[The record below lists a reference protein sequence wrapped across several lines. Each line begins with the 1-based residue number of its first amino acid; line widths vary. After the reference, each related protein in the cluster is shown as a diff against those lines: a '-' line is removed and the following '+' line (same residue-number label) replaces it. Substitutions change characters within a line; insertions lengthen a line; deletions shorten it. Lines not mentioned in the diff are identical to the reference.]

1 MTNEDYINKV
11 KRLKE
16 IEETV
21 KNPEVSLDSMET
33 LIEETGRIV
42 KECHE
47 YTRKLREKVDSLNN
61 IE

>member
-42 KECHE
+42 KECRE
-47 YTRKLREKVDSLNN
+47 YTRKLREKV
-61 IE
+61 E